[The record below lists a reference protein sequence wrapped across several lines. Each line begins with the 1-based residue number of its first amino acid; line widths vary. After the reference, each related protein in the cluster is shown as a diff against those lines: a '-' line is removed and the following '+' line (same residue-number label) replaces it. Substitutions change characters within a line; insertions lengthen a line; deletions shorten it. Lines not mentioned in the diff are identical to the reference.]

1 MTLQSLY
8 VGTPFYTQFAV
19 ASLNMLIE
27 IFQTGCYAQTM
38 QSYFTD
44 IDTWIFDL
52 DLTLYGPEANI
63 MAQVRD
69 RIALYVE
76 DHFQIGSVEAHEIRH
91 RYWKKYGTTLGGLMA
106 EHAVDPYGYL
116 DFVHEVDLSLL
127 QPAPDLRAH
136 IHALPGRKIIF
147 TNADAPY
154 AERVL
159 TARGLDNVFEDIFDI
174 HRMQHRPKPFA
185 GSYDALCSELRID
198 ATRALFVEDS
208 AHNLVPAKALGMRTI
223 WVKHEG
229 EADSAAHQDHID
241 HEITDVTQWLSEIH
255 SFERAA

>member
-1 MTLQSLY
+1 MQ
-8 VGTPFYTQFAV
+8 TPFA
-19 ASLNMLIE
+19 
-27 IFQTGCYAQTM
+27 
-38 QSYFTD
+38 D

-76 DHFQIGSVEAHEIRH
+76 KHFNIASDEAHKIRH
-91 RYWKKYGTTLGGLMA
+91 SYWKKYGTTLGGLMA

-127 QPAPDLRAH
+127 KPAPDLRGH

-174 HRMQHRPKPFA
+174 HRMQHMPKPFA

-229 EADSAAHQDHID
+229 EDDSAAHQDHID
-241 HEITDVTQWLSEIH
+241 HEISDVTQWLSEIH

>member
-1 MTLQSLY
+1 MQTLFS
-8 VGTPFYTQFAV
+8 
-19 ASLNMLIE
+19 
-27 IFQTGCYAQTM
+27 
-38 QSYFTD
+38 D

-76 DHFQIGSVEAHEIRH
+76 RYFNIGSEEAHEIRH
-91 RYWKKYGTTLGGLMA
+91 RYWKKYGTTLGGLMT
-106 EHAVDPYGYL
+106 EHQVDPHSYL
-116 DFVHEVDLSLL
+116 DFVHDVDLSLL
-127 QPAPDLRAH
+127 QPAADLRDY
-136 IHALPGRKIIF
+136 INALPGRKIIF

-159 TARGLDNVFEDIFDI
+159 TARGLDDVFEDVFDI
-174 HRMQHRPKPFA
+174 RRMQHKPKPSP
-185 GSYDALCSELRID
+185 GSYDALCSELVID
-198 ATRALFVEDS
+198 PKRALFVEDS

-229 EADSAAHQDHID
+229 EADSTAHQDHID

>member
-1 MTLQSLY
+1 MQTLFS
-8 VGTPFYTQFAV
+8 
-19 ASLNMLIE
+19 
-27 IFQTGCYAQTM
+27 
-38 QSYFTD
+38 D

-76 DHFQIGSVEAHEIRH
+76 RYFSIGSEEAHEIRH
-91 RYWKKYGTTLGGLMA
+91 RYWKKYGTTLGGLMT
-106 EHAVDPYGYL
+106 EHQVDPHGYL
-116 DFVHEVDLSLL
+116 DFVHDVDMSLL
-127 QPAPDLRAH
+127 QPAADLRDY
-136 IHALPGRKIIF
+136 INALPGRKIIF

-154 AERVL
+154 AGRVL
-159 TARGLDNVFEDIFDI
+159 TARGLDDVFEDVFDI
-174 HRMQHRPKPFA
+174 HRMQHMPKPSP
-185 GSYDALCSELRID
+185 GSYDALCSELMID
-198 ATRALFVEDS
+198 PKRALFVEDS

-223 WVKHEG
+223 WVKHAG
-229 EADSAAHQDHID
+229 EADSTAHEDHID